1 MPHMSVEYTAN
12 LNDFDAGA
20 ALLAL
25 NQALFD
31 FGEFNE
37 ADIRVC

>member
-12 LNDFDAGA
+12 LNDFDAEA

-31 FGEFNE
+31 SGEFNE